1 MYNKDLIESLQ
12 LSVKIKE
19 VKLENI
25 WMGVQTFVMYIVI
38 DNYSLN
44 RRAIVCQK
52 GSYVTQRREQVEADE
67 WLSGYMKNEDV
78 ILPNSYKKGAIAF
91 DHSKLKKVS
100 NNDSFYLSI
109 ELPKEGIKINVVFT
123 HNDGKWEMTGFE
135 KEDIDIQLPAKQIE
149 KLLLKKVER
158 LEPFEERLGVSI
170 EKVSIKVHSDLNNS
184 YSFTLYGELH
194 LRENSQLERTIKL
207 NLIIY
212 DKEGNIAH
220 RADTYFKPSTFFIFQ
235 VFDLYVSSDYISPN
249 SIGSIRLYPNWLN

>member
-1 MYNKDLIESLQ
+1 MYNKDLVESLQ
-12 LSVKIKE
+12 LNVKIKE
-19 VKLENI
+19 VKLENT
-25 WMGVQTFVMYIVI
+25 WMGVQTFVMYIII

-44 RRAIVCQK
+44 RREVVCQK
-52 GSYVTQRREQVEADE
+52 GSYVTKRREQVEADE
-67 WLSGYMKNEDV
+67 WLGEYMQNEDV

-91 DHSKLKKVS
+91 SHSKLKQIS
-100 NNDSFYLSI
+100 NNDSFYLPI

-135 KEDIDIQLPAKQIE
+135 KEDIDIQLPAIQIE
-149 KLLLKKVER
+149 KLLLKKIER

-170 EKVSIKVHSDLNNS
+170 EKVSIKIHSDLNNS
-184 YSFTLYGELH
+184 FTIFGELH

-212 DKEGNIAH
+212 DKDGNIA
-220 RADTYFKPSTFFIFQ
+220 YQNNEYIKQSTFFIFE
-235 VFDLYVSSDYISPN
+235 VFKLFVDSDHISPN